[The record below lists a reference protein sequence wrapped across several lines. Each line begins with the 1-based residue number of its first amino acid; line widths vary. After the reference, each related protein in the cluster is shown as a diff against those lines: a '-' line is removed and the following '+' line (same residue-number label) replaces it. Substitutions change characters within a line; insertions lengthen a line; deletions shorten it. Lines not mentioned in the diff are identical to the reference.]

1 MPACGSTCCV
11 TTTWITA
18 RSRIRACRTGWRT
31 CRRPASAR
39 CAAGSVSAPSP
50 ANRSAGRSAAD
61 ARVAV
66 DGVAYEVDPDLAGE
80 TVVLWWGLF
89 DNELYVEH
97 GDKRSG
103 PYYPVGGP
111 ILLHRYRSHKKTRH
125 EQRAERVEALAGK
138 LELARAAVL
147 GGTAARRMG
156 TASAAAGQARRPVR
170 RSRSVPGIYVHECGD
185 APSVPSPTISA
196 CRWPSCRPSRSSA
209 IDATLARTMNKREII
224 DWVRQNLRNTAR
236 R

>member
-1 MPACGSTCCV
+1 M
-11 TTTWITA
+11 
-18 RSRIRACRTGWRT
+18 R
-31 CRRPASAR
+31 
-39 CAAGSVSAPSP
+39 
-50 ANRSAGRSAAD
+50 
-61 ARVAV
+61 RVAV

-138 LELARAAVL
+138 LELARSAVL
-147 GGTAARRMG
+147 GGDAAPTAGMKN
-156 TASAAAGQARRPVR
+156 R
-170 RSRSVPGIYVHECGD
+170 RSLPTN
-185 APSVPSPTISA
+185 PSFPSPIPIRS
-196 CRWPSCRPSRSSA
+196 RNSRS
-209 IDATLARTMNKREII
+209 RTR
-224 DWVRQNLRNTAR
+224 
-236 R
+236 